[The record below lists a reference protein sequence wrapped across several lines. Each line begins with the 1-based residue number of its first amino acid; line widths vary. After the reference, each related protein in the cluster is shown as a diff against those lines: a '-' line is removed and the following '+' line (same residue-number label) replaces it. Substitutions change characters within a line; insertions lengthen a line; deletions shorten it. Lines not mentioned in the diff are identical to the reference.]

1 MESYIV
7 NLSESTYFRIYL
19 CHYTD
24 EGLKFH
30 GRHGLS
36 SEQRESWERF
46 VDFERE
52 REREREREG
61 VRVCET
67 CIISNTSSLRKLQ
80 IDGITEGRQPLLYRI
95 NDICVMRK

>member
-46 VDFERE
+46 VDFEGE
-52 REREREREG
+52 RERERGSE
-61 VRVCET
+61 
-67 CIISNTSSLRKLQ
+67 SL
-80 IDGITEGRQPLLYRI
+80 
-95 NDICVMRK
+95 